1 MPSYLDEINTPRGKQ
16 MHDRVDV
23 VLRSWLH
30 EVNLDGV
37 RICLPRAKGNRL
49 RRNPRMQCPVRAVT
63 TTLAAILLSFLAP
76 VSLPAQEA
84 TSIPEGIE
92 WTWEVRPPHPDP
104 KLPNVLLL
112 GDSITRNYFPEV
124 TRDLRGIANVYLMAS
139 STSVGDP
146 RLQQQMAEFATMEG
160 VLFSVVHFNNGMH
173 GWSYSE
179 TQYRAAFPVFLRAV
193 KKLAGSNGALVWA
206 TITPIG
212 QDAPNGATNQRV
224 DARNGIATS
233 MVQAEGIPVDDQHAL
248 MMQHQDLHEDP
259 VHFNASGS
267 VLQGDQAA
275 ATIKTALVHTH
286 R

>member
-1 MPSYLDEINTPRGKQ
+1 

-49 RRNPRMQCPVRAVT
+49 RRNLRMQCPVRAVT

-76 VSLPAQEA
+76 LSLPAQEA
-84 TSIPEGIE
+84 TTSIPEGIE
-92 WTWEVRPPHPDP
+92 WTWEVRPVHPDP

-124 TRDLRGIANVYLMAS
+124 TSDLAGIANVYLMAS

-173 GWSYSE
+173 GWAYSE

-193 KKLAGSNGALVWA
+193 KKLTGSNRALVWA

-224 DARNGIATS
+224 DARNAIATS
-233 MVQAEGIPVDDQHAL
+233 LVQAEGIPVDDQHAL

-259 VHFNASGS
+259 LHFNASGA